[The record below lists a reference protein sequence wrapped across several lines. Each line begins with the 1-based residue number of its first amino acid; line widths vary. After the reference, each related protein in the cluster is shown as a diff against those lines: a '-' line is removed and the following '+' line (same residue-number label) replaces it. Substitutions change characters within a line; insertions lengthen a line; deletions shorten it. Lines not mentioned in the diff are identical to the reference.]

1 MQSTFEGDNNVLM
14 QQVVPSILFCSNCN
28 LFVDMKCQQLKKFLT
43 EKKKHG
49 NCNLRCGVCTTGL
62 LAIHYYM
69 SFQFQVCSLLKLIA
83 YFIFTQIELVIA

>member
-14 QQVVPSILFCSNCN
+14 QQVVPSILFCSNCSM
-28 LFVDMKCQQLKKFLT
+28 FVNMKCHQLKKFLS
-43 EKKKHG
+43 EKK

-62 LAIHYYM
+62 AIHYYM
-69 SFQFQVCSLLKLIA
+69 CFQFQVCSLLKLIA